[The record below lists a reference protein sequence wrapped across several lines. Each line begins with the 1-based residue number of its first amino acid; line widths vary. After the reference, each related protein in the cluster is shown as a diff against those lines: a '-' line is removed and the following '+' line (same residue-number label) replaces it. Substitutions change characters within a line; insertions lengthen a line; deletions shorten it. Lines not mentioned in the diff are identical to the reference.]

1 MEIRNKCK
9 ICGSDIIL
17 GEDLKG
23 IPPQIL
29 SSIQICSEDCKKV
42 SRQQEVEKEQNK
54 RFKML
59 SSKFPKIYKTASMA
73 DFDDTSKDYFV
84 GSNGANRTCRE
95 AVKSWILSDY
105 WCFFMKGSVGV
116 GKTRLAFVTL
126 AELARVGYTDQT
138 ENTDFGYIKANQL
151 GMSLEAER
159 FDDIRKRHRGFINAD
174 ALFIDDLGTENKTHS
189 DWITNLMDE
198 REQEAK
204 KTIITTNLD
213 NNDIAIRY
221 GARFLSRI
229 EKGIIEKK
237 GINRR

>member
-1 MEIRNKCK
+1 MQHKNKCK
-9 ICGSDIIL
+9 VCGNDIIL
-17 GEDLKG
+17 DDLG
-23 IPPQIL
+23 IRNAFNFI
-29 SSIQICSEDCKKV
+29 SCIRICSEDCKKV
-42 SRQQEVEKEQNK
+42 SRQREVEEEQNK

-59 SSKFPKIYKTASMA
+59 SSKFPKIYRGASLS
-73 DFDDTSKDYFV
+73 DFDDENTDYFI
-84 GSNGANRTCRE
+84 GYTGTARTCRE
-95 AVKSWILSDY
+95 ALKSWIMSDY

-116 GKTRLAFVTL
+116 GKTRLAFVAL

-189 DWITNLMDE
+189 DWIANLLDE

-204 KTIITTNLD
+204 KTIITSNL
-213 NNDIAIRY
+213 NNDDISIRY
-221 GARFLSRI
+221 GVRFLSRI